1 MENRLFNITNCY
13 ITCGIES
20 LINEGSIKEKELHE
34 ILLKHMCNIDDNK
47 YKEDLEANLEA
58 IKTGNGRVLSVY
70 ELNGERLY
78 INSYMQHLEGKPIAI
93 ETTLMLCNE
102 Y

>member
-20 LINEGSIKEKELHE
+20 LINEGSLKEKELHE

-58 IKTGNGRVLSVY
+58 IKTGSGRVLSVY
-70 ELNGERLY
+70 ELNGKISAAGQPAAIFNYERKMNKRLRLG
-78 INSYMQHLEGKPIAI
+78 QQ
-93 ETTLMLCNE
+93 
-102 Y
+102 